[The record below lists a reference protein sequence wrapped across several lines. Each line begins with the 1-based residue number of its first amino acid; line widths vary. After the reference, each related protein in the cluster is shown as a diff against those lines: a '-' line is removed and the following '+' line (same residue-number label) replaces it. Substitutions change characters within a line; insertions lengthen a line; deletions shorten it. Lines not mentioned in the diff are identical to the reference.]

1 MTSATGRQE
10 LDKQHTDFWAS
21 EIAKTVQMF
30 AKQDNARI
38 NVHLPKKL
46 ARIVKVL
53 WMKKCQIENIVWRA
67 RVEKIIRKSSRIFS
81 L

>member
-1 MTSATGRQE
+1 MTSATGHRE
-10 LDKQHTDFWAS
+10 LGRRPTDFLAL
-21 EIAKTVQMF
+21 EIAITVQMF